1 MFQYRNVFVKIS
13 PEQIIRHDE
22 KQHANVCDGFLI
34 EIFGDESC
42 PVPLEIISAAVGYE
56 LSENSEDETAEFAKD
71 YVDDMIEIYREMQR
85 EK

>member
-1 MFQYRNVFVKIS
+1 MFQYRDVFVKLT

-22 KQHANVCDGFLI
+22 KGHADVCDGFLI
-34 EIFGDESC
+34 EIYEDDSC

-56 LSENSEDETAEFAKD
+56 LSKNSEDEAAEFAREYID
-71 YVDDMIEIYREMQR
+71 EMIEIYREMQR